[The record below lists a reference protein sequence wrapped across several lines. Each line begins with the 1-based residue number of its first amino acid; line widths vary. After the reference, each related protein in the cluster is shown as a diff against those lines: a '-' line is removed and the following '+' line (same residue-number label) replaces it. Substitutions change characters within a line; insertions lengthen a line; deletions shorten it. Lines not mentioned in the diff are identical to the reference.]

1 MTKKIIKKLL
11 SCENFAVWIDNT
23 STRFQNKIM
32 RFESKRKFYSS
43 TMGSQVTKKT
53 LGVVFNGQGQD
64 KSVNKT
70 IKEII

>member
-1 MTKKIIKKLL
+1 
-11 SCENFAVWIDNT
+11 
-23 STRFQNKIM
+23 M